1 MFLLLETQGYLRSL
15 ERQTQSFGK
24 SLSHIIQVDRLRK
37 VDGLTSLEVAS
48 CSVDKLTRWFLELAK
63 KIKLTTVILLSLLY
77 VIS

>member
-37 VDGLTSLEVAS
+37 VDELRS
-48 CSVDKLTRWFLELAK
+48 WFLF
-63 KIKLTTVILLSLLY
+63 S
-77 VIS
+77 